1 MSRFFKSERQAKT
14 LGCDV
19 ILRAVRKLTR
29 EIKAIVTERGLR
41 R

>member
-1 MSRFFKSERQAKT
+1 M

-29 EIKAIVTERGLR
+29 ETMAIVRESVFVTLVLGRKN
-41 R
+41 